1 MKKTNA
7 LMQFIQE
14 VLAEMKHVK
23 WPTRKMAIGSTV
35 AVLIISVIVGIY
47 LGALDLELKKLLAYL
62 VSSF

>member
-14 VLAEMKHVK
+14 VLAEMKYVK